1 MSGADDALALAFASG
16 LPFAGLRDHEHDA
29 GLDGVVPPH
38 AAHAARVVLLAVD
51 DGRVRLAAATAQ
63 PDLGALTAYLG
74 DRRVE
79 LAISPADEIEA
90 ILGPPPGPAEVA
102 APAPEPEV
110 VAKPEPEPAAE
121 PEPPEPPAPERAGE
135 LDEPS
140 SVEPAR
146 RSRPRI
152 ALLVLVVLLVLA
164 AGVAAG
170 VLLAR

>member
-1 MSGADDALALAFASG
+1 MTGADDALALAFASG
-16 LPFAGLRDHEHDA
+16 LPFAGLRDHEHDP
-29 GLDGVVPPH
+29 GLDGVVPPQ

-121 PEPPEPPAPERAGE
+121 PEPPAPEHAGE

>member
-16 LPFAGLRDHEHDA
+16 LPFAGLRDHEHDP
-29 GLDGVVPPH
+29 GLDGVVPPQ

-110 VAKPEPEPAAE
+110 VAKPEPEP
-121 PEPPEPPAPERAGE
+121 EPPAPERAGE

-140 SVEPAR
+140 SIEPAR

>member
-1 MSGADDALALAFASG
+1 MTGADDALALAFASG
-16 LPFAGLRDHEHDA
+16 LPFAGLRDHEHDP
-29 GLDGVVPPH
+29 GLDGVVPPQ

-90 ILGPPPGPAEVA
+90 ILGPPPGPAQVA

-110 VAKPEPEPAAE
+110 VAKPEPEP
-121 PEPPEPPAPERAGE
+121 EPPAPEHAGE

-152 ALLVLVVLLVLA
+152 ALLVLVVLA

>member
-29 GLDGVVPPH
+29 DLDGVVPPQ

-110 VAKPEPEPAAE
+110 VAKPEPEP
-121 PEPPEPPAPERAGE
+121 EPPAPERAGE